1 MNLRGYSSEVVRNN
15 AATLQNLAVFNFH
28 RGAPRMATTHVNM
41 REVKS
46 RLSELGK
53 LAHEGE
59 RIIVTKAGRP
69 YLDLLAHC
77 ESRGKR
83 SPGRLAGQIRLAPDF
98 DKASPDLLAEFEG
111 DA

>member
-1 MNLRGYSSEVVRNN
+1 
-15 AATLQNLAVFNFH
+15 
-28 RGAPRMATTHVNM
+28 MATTHVNM

-59 RIIVTKAGRP
+59 KIVIANAGKL
-69 YLDLLAHC
+69 YLDLFAHC
-77 ESRGKR
+77 ESRSKR
-83 SPGRLAGQIRLAPDF
+83 SPGRLAGQIGLAPDF
-98 DKASPDLLAEFEG
+98 DKASSDLLAEFEG